1 MAELEEF
8 LIGPAQ
14 ALKLRA
20 RVHGVHYPV
29 EGQERLAGAGIEHGG
44 WIPNFALPG
53 VFARFRLTIHIPRRE
68 TLPEFP
74 PFRSSRPSPAGFR
87 WSLPLGGSGGAP
99 GADYLVARD
108 GLEMRRAL
116 RALMTDEGAARALA
130 EHGRR
135 TILARHTCVHRV
147 NELLGI
153 VTELNRSRRR
163 PAVAHAG

>member
-68 TLPEFP
+68 TLPGI
-74 PFRSSRPSPAGFR
+74 PAIQVFEAFACGI
-87 WSLPLGGSGGAP
+87 PLVSAPGRIGRGAGLRLSGGA
-99 GADYLVARD
+99 
-108 GLEMRRAL
+108 
-116 RALMTDEGAARALA
+116 
-130 EHGRR
+130 
-135 TILARHTCVHRV
+135 
-147 NELLGI
+147 
-153 VTELNRSRRR
+153 
-163 PAVAHAG
+163 